1 MILTRSEAKALLK
14 ITNTD
19 QDSFIDLNLPT
30 IEQIICDYCNTDF
43 INKQFDYFSS
53 GSISFISEDNSINMS
68 GIENKKLVAGD
79 SIRVYKS
86 LRNNQTFTIDSVS
99 TGKIIVN
106 NIDTITDEDEGKG
119 VYITKITYPKPLK
132 LTAAKMMNFLIADLD
147 EDKTPGAKSEKI
159 DDYSITYEDDFQ
171 GFPLSIMKAL
181 NFYRQA
187 YKINLFNCSRREVYN
202 PWV

>member
-1 MILTRSEAKALLK
+1 MIITRSEAKALLK

-106 NIDTITDEDEGKG
+106 NIDTIIDEDEGKG

-187 YKINLFNCSRREVYN
+187 YKINLFNHSSKEV
-202 PWV
+202 

>member
-53 GSISFISEDNSINMS
+53 GSISFIASDNSINMT
-68 GIENKKLVAGD
+68 GIENKKLIAND

-106 NIDTITDEDEGKG
+106 DIDTIIDEDEGKG

-187 YKINLFNCSRREVYN
+187 YKINLFNHSSKEV
-202 PWV
+202 

>member
-1 MILTRSEAKALLK
+1 MIITRSEAKALLK

-53 GSISFISEDNSINMS
+53 GSISFIASDNSINMS

-187 YKINLFNCSRREVYN
+187 YKINLFNHSSKEV
-202 PWV
+202 

>member
-1 MILTRSEAKALLK
+1 MIITRSEAKALLK

-106 NIDTITDEDEGKG
+106 DIDTIIDEDEGKG

-187 YKINLFNCSRREVYN
+187 YKINLFNHSSKEV
-202 PWV
+202 

>member
-1 MILTRSEAKALLK
+1 MIITRSEAKALLK

-106 NIDTITDEDEGKG
+106 NIDTITD
-119 VYITKITYPKPLK
+119 IHSCCI
-132 LTAAKMMNFLIADLD
+132 
-147 EDKTPGAKSEKI
+147 
-159 DDYSITYEDDFQ
+159 
-171 GFPLSIMKAL
+171 
-181 NFYRQA
+181 
-187 YKINLFNCSRREVYN
+187 
-202 PWV
+202 

>member
-1 MILTRSEAKALLK
+1 MIITRSEAKALLK

-99 TGKIIVN
+99 IGKIIVN

-187 YKINLFNCSRREVYN
+187 YKINLFNHSSKEV
-202 PWV
+202 

>member
-1 MILTRSEAKALLK
+1 MIITRSEAKALLK

-187 YKINLFNCSRREVYN
+187 YKINLFNHSSKEV
-202 PWV
+202 

>member
-19 QDSFIDLNLPT
+19 QDTYIDLNLPT

-53 GSISFISEDNSINMS
+53 GSISFIASDNSINMT
-68 GIENKKLVAGD
+68 GIENKKLIAND

-106 NIDTITDEDEGKG
+106 DIDTIIDEDEGKG

-187 YKINLFNCSRREVYN
+187 YKINLFNHSSKEV
-202 PWV
+202 